1 MAGMT
6 AGDWLADASRQLKN
20 ISETPRQDA
29 QMLLT
34 YVTHMPLIH
43 YIGHPDSPLDSD
55 DLANLNALLHRLVD
69 GEPLPYILQEWE
81 FYGLSFVVNP
91 TVLIP
96 RPETEMLVEAAC
108 NWLDNYPARMQV
120 ADVGCGS
127 GCIGISIAQQNPKVQ
142 LTFIDVSETALAVCQ
157 VNVDRHLLNERS
169 TLIQADLLPE
179 HAGKFDI
186 ICSNLPYIPSETLA
200 DLPVAKHEPIIA
212 LDGGKDGLDLI
223 RRLAAQLPHHLA
235 SPGLALLEIEH
246 RQEEAALSIARNYLP
261 DARIEVQHDLA
272 GQPRMLVIERL

>member
-1 MAGMT
+1 MAEMT
-6 AGDWLADASRQLKN
+6 AGDWLVDASRQLKN

-43 YIGHPDSPLDSD
+43 YIGYPESPLNSD

-91 TVLIP
+91 AVLIP
-96 RPETEMLVEAAC
+96 RPETEMLVETAC
-108 NWLDNYPARMQV
+108 NWLDNHPACIQV

-127 GCIGISIAQQNPKVQ
+127 GCIGISIARQNPKIQ
-142 LTFIDVSETALAVCQ
+142 LTLVDISGTALAVCQ
-157 VNVDRHLLNERS
+157 VNVDRYLLNKRS
-169 TLIQADLLPE
+169 SVIQADLLPE
-179 HAGKFDI
+179 HAGKFDV
-186 ICSNLPYIPSETLA
+186 ICANLPYIPSKTLTR
-200 DLPVAKHEPIIA
+200 LPVAKHEPIIA
-212 LDGGKDGLDLI
+212 LDGGKDGLNLI
-223 RRLAAQLPHHLA
+223 RRLVAQLPHHLA

-246 RQEEAALSIARNYLP
+246 RQEEAALNIARDHLP
-261 DARIEVQHDLA
+261 DARIEVQHDIA